1 MKFNWKN
8 IFTWIELIF
17 YLSPIIIVSLIPILG
32 WITNHTTL
40 IFMLI
45 IWFFI
50 YYLWLTYKEG

>member
-8 IFTWIELIF
+8 AFIWIELIF
-17 YLSPIIIVSLIPILG
+17 YISPIIIVSLIPFLG
-32 WITNHTTL
+32 WIINHTTL

-50 YYLWLTYKEG
+50 CCLWLTGE

>member
-8 IFTWIELIF
+8 AFIWIELIF
-17 YLSPIIIVSLIPILG
+17 YISPIIIVSLIPILG

-50 YYLWLTYKEG
+50 YYLWLTGE